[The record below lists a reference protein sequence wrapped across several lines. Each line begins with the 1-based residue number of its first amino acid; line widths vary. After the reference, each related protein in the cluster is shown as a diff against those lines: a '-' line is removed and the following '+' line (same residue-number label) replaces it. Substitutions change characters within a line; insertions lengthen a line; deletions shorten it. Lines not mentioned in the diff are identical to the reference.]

1 MYNPLISP
9 PFSDC
14 SDISSDHLEEF
25 MSPERD
31 IFEGMESA
39 VSVNHQSNNNE
50 QMAEEERKEDG

>member
-1 MYNPLISP
+1 
-9 PFSDC
+9 
-14 SDISSDHLEEF
+14 